1 MTDIDIDIDYLNVNR
16 LAYTFE
22 SLHSSSNDTLR
33 QLTKDTAIRALK
45 IMNKYQSLHPSYK
58 SMISYL
64 SNENTVFTSEWSA
77 SVDKANRLLVNK
89 YTDELHDCLQDT
101 DKEQIM
107 EKIGNLSKIYTIQ
120 GNYQQILT
128 ILNQFHSVIQFRSQ
142 PNDLNQFIQN
152 RYMEFNFI
160 QYTTT
165 LYNLIWFPLNN
176 ESSSSAT
183 TSSLNAFKTINNYF
197 KKVTVYYNKNEM
209 LINVNNSNK
218 EIQYYW
224 LLNWLH
230 LTVYF
235 NQGKFDEF
243 LIEFDALIND
253 ESTLK
258 PLDILNFD
266 PVSLQMEILIMFKIS
281 IAITKPFKNL
291 SLLNY
296 EFSNIIGS
304 DNEILFELFNDNNTF
319 EFTVHEVFLSLSE
332 SNFKEFK
339 INFNEDVFKNKLIS
353 ILGYTFPRNAL
364 SFIQF
369 INNVVDFKNFL
380 LIISITKR
388 ISKSN
393 LMSLLGYSNDSMTND
408 LLLFISILK
417 LGELGIGYDYGN
429 DLFYNSGIKQNN
441 LAEQIKDLENRLT
454 GDSIANLIKGCLI
467 EQALNS

>member
-1 MTDIDIDIDYLNVNR
+1 MTDIDIDVDYLNVNK

-22 SLHSSSNDTLR
+22 SLNSSNNNSLR
-33 QLTKDTAIRALK
+33 QLAKDAARRALK

-64 SNENTVFTSEWSA
+64 SDENTEFTSEWAA
-77 SVDKANRLLVNK
+77 SVNKTNRTLMNK

-107 EKIGNLSKIYTIQ
+107 EQIGSLAKIHTIQ
-120 GNYQQILT
+120 GNYQQIIT
-128 ILNQFHSVIQFRSQ
+128 TLNQFHSIIQFRSQ

-152 RYMEFNFI
+152 KYIEFNFI

-176 ESSSSAT
+176 ESSSSAN

-197 KKVTVYYNKNEM
+197 KKVTLYYSKNEM
-209 LINVNNSNK
+209 LININNSNK

-224 LLNWLH
+224 LLNWLQ

-243 LIEFDALIND
+243 LIEFDTLINND
-253 ESTLK
+253 SALK

-266 PVSLQMEILIMFKIS
+266 EVSLKTEILIMFKIS

-296 EFSNIIGS
+296 EFINGECF
-304 DNEILFELFNDNNTF
+304 DTETLFELFNDNDTF
-319 EFTVHEVFLSLSE
+319 EFTVHEIFLNLSE
-332 SNFKEFK
+332 SNFKGFK
-339 INFNEDVFKNKLIS
+339 AKFGDDVLINKLVG

-388 ISKSN
+388 IPKSN
-393 LMSLLGYSNDSMTND
+393 LMTLLGYPNDYATND
-408 LLLFISILK
+408 LLLFISVLN
-417 LGELGIGYDYGN
+417 LGELGIGYDYDN
-429 DLFYNSGIKQNN
+429 ELFYNSGIKDNN
-441 LAEQIKDLENRLT
+441 LNEQITNLENRLT
-454 GDSIANLIKGCLI
+454 GESIANLIKGCLI

>member
-1 MTDIDIDIDYLNVNR
+1 MTEIDIDVDYLNVNR

-22 SLHSSSNDTLR
+22 SLHSNNNDTLK

-64 SNENTVFTSEWSA
+64 SSENTEFTSEWA
-77 SVDKANRLLVNK
+77 ATVTKANRLLVNK
-89 YTDELHDCLQDT
+89 YTDELHDCLQNT

-120 GNYQQILT
+120 GNYQQIIT
-128 ILNQFHSVIQFRSQ
+128 ILNQFHSIIQFRSQ
-142 PNDLNQFIQN
+142 PNDLDQFVQN
-152 RYMEFNFI
+152 KYIEFNFI

-197 KKVTVYYNKNEM
+197 KKVTVYYHKNEM
-209 LINVNNSNK
+209 LININNSNK
-218 EIQYYW
+218 EIEYYW

-235 NQGKFDEF
+235 NQGKFEEF
-243 LIEFDALIND
+243 LMEFETLIND
-253 ESTLK
+253 ESSLK
-258 PLDILNFD
+258 PLDILNFG
-266 PVSLQMEILIMFKIS
+266 PVSLKTEILIMFKIS

-296 EFSNIIGS
+296 EYSNTIGF

-319 EFTVHEVFLSLSE
+319 EFTVHEVFSNLSE
-332 SNFKEFK
+332 ANFKEFK
-339 INFNEDVFKNKLIS
+339 IRFNEDVFKNKLIGIS
-353 ILGYTFPRNAL
+353 GYTFPRNAL

-388 ISKSN
+388 ISKSS
-393 LMSLLGYSNDSMTND
+393 LMSLLGYSEESTTND
-408 LLLFISILK
+408 LLLFVSILK
-417 LGELGIGYDYGN
+417 LGELGIGYDYDN

-441 LAEQIKDLENRLT
+441 LAEQVTVLENRLT
-454 GDSIANLIKGCLI
+454 GESIANLLKGCLI

>member
-1 MTDIDIDIDYLNVNR
+1 MTGIDIDIDYLNVNK

-22 SLHSSSNDTLR
+22 SLNSSNNDSLR
-33 QLTKDTAIRALK
+33 QLAKEAARRALK
-45 IMNKYQSLHPSYK
+45 IMNKYQSLHPSHK

-64 SNENTVFTSEWSA
+64 SDDNTEFTPEWAISVNKEN
-77 SVDKANRLLVNK
+77 RILVNK
-89 YTDELHDCLQDT
+89 YTDELHDCLQGT

-107 EKIGNLSKIYTIQ
+107 EQLGNLAKIHTIQ
-120 GNYQQILT
+120 GNYQQIIT
-128 ILNQFHSVIQFRSQ
+128 TLNQFHSIIQFRSQ

-152 RYMEFNFI
+152 RYIEFNFI

-176 ESSSSAT
+176 ESSSSAA
-183 TSSLNAFKTINNYF
+183 TSSLNSFKTINNYF
-197 KKVTVYYNKNEM
+197 KKVTLYYSKNEM
-209 LINVNNSNK
+209 LININNSNK

-224 LLNWLH
+224 LLNWLQ

-243 LIEFDALIND
+243 LIEFDTLINND
-253 ESTLK
+253 SSLK

-266 PVSLQMEILIMFKIS
+266 KVSLKTEILIMFKIS

-296 EFSNIIGS
+296 ESSN
-304 DNEILFELFNDNNTF
+304 NECFDTETLFELFNDNDTF
-319 EFTVHEVFLSLSE
+319 EFTIHEIFLNLSE
-332 SNFKEFK
+332 SNFKRFK
-339 INFNEDVFKNKLIS
+339 AKFSNDVFINKLVGV
-353 ILGYTFPRNAL
+353 LGYTFPRNAL
-364 SFIQF
+364 SFIRF

-388 ISKSN
+388 IPKSN
-393 LMSLLGYSNDSMTND
+393 LMTLLGYLNDYNTND
-408 LLLFISILK
+408 LLLFISILN
-417 LGELGIGYDYGN
+417 LGELGIGYDYDN
-429 DLFYNSGIKQNN
+429 DLFYNSGIKDNN
-441 LAEQIKDLENRLT
+441 LNEQIANLENRVT
-454 GDSIANLIKGCLI
+454 GESIANLIKGCLI